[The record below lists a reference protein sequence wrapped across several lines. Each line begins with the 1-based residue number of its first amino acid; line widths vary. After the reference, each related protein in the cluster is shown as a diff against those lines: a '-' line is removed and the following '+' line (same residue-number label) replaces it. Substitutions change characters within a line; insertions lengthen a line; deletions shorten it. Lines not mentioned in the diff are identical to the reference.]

1 MIENTKSGRRGY
13 HGKRR
18 HMLPLEKRRMP
29 PEDWPEIDR
38 LAWQRACSR
47 GGPLDSCG
55 SASQLKEASKRI
67 RQSAYGRFLSFLTSV
82 GELDPT
88 AGPAS
93 RPTEH
98 RITAYVESMR
108 PALLASVI
116 RQLIVDLTMVL
127 GAIEPGVKW
136 SWIRCL
142 PCVPSAAEVRAS
154 KRPIVPPDPVE
165 VLRAAYAACDTAD
178 LETTRLQAA
187 TKFRDGVMVALLT
200 CYVPRLKNLCETKI
214 DTNLVV
220 YSSHIHLVYDKTV
233 KNSETIDSKLSGR
246 METYMRRYLSDYRP
260 ILLRGREDHRSLWVN
275 IDGNP
280 LAYTTMYQLIRK
292 VTASWGHKTG
302 PQKMRHACAT
312 LIMNADPR
320 RLQVASAALAHR
332 GTSSVNQV
340 YDRSGNLGAQSIWL
354 KMQAE
359 IAKGPEEKEENEE
372 EEEKDE

>member
-1 MIENTKSGRRGY
+1 MSDENKVGRRGY

-18 HMLPLEKRRMP
+18 HKLPVETRRLP
-29 PEDWPEIDR
+29 PDDWPENDR

-47 GGPLDSCG
+47 GGPLDKGG
-55 SASQLKEASKRI
+55 SASHLKEASKKI

-82 GELDPT
+82 GELDP
-88 AGPAS
+88 AAAPAT
-93 RPTEH
+93 RPTEQ

-108 PALLASVI
+108 PVLLASVI
-116 RQLIVDLTMVL
+116 HQLIVDLTMVL
-127 GAIEPGVKW
+127 GAIEPARKW
-136 SWIRCL
+136 SWIRRL

-165 VLRAAYAACDTAD
+165 VLRGAYAACDAAD
-178 LETTRLQAA
+178 LEATKLKAA
-187 TKFRDGVMVALLT
+187 MKFRDGVMVALLT
-200 CYVPRLKNLCETKI
+200 CYVPRLKNLCETTI
-214 DTNLVV
+214 ETNLVV
-220 YSSHIHLVYDKTV
+220 HPTHIHLVYDRTV

-246 METYMRRYLSDYRP
+246 METYMRRYLADYRP
-260 ILLRGREDHRSLWVN
+260 VLLRGREDHLSLWVN

-292 VTASWGHKTG
+292 VTASWGQKTG

-312 LIMNADPR
+312 VIMNADPR
-320 RLQVASAALAHR
+320 QLQVASAALAHR

-359 IAKGPEEKEENEE
+359 IISKPS
-372 EEEKDE
+372 DEDAEGDAEDE